1 MTLFEKTIRAFE
13 NQDFDLLK
21 SIHHEDFMF
30 VREFSM
36 SSREEHLAKLKERLP
51 TSTLHKRVQCVHED
65 DNVLVM
71 RKSDIDDNG
80 IAYFTSNVSIKH
92 EGLYWRTMVKKD
104 EQPHADHTHSF
115 TDDTRDT
122 GGGDSHEEWFRG

>member
-30 VREFSM
+30 VREVSM

-51 TSTLHKRVQCVHED
+51 ISTLWHKRVQCVHED

-71 RKSDIDDNG
+71 HKSDIDDNG

-92 EGLYWRTMVKKD
+92 EGLYWKTMVKKD
-104 EQPHADHTHSF
+104 E
-115 TDDTRDT
+115 
-122 GGGDSHEEWFRG
+122 